1 MNYIRGGSFS
11 SVNGTTWHKTKTFSN
26 LKGGNYYL
34 HCDLPNNTPPTK
46 CSGNPFCRPPVG
58 TGTLDCTGWNSCS
71 NSDRAA
77 FCVKGFPDKATLVSP
92 SSGTHF
98 YSFSPPIDF
107 SWNALTAAQMGEGCP
122 SGGRYYKAYLA
133 TKLDFSDQV
142 EICSNGW
149 TTGKTSCNPY
159 SMTGKPYGTYYWRVD
174 TTNSDQITHSDPGTF
189 TYTENPLAW
198 FQTTDGD
205 IHANDSVTSS
215 MPSCSGTDYLS
226 LNGGGGSPGVV
237 SWGEGDSIG
246 VGSGKVSETN
256 WQAKTGSISTQIS
269 YEYLIN
275 RLKVDQTTP
284 QCLIGTGDCS
294 IPSTGT
300 YFVNNDVTI
309 TGRVIGSNEKVVI
322 FVNGNVH
329 VPGNITVAEG
339 GFFALITKG
348 DITFDSTANQAHGF
362 YLSDGAV
369 TVAAGSNLFSGQGS
383 FVGLGEV
390 IFSRNLANNC
400 TPAESFSSR
409 PDLFINAPLEFQYSS
424 FLFQEV
430 AP

>member
-1 MNYIRGGSFS
+1 
-11 SVNGTTWHKTKTFSN
+11 
-26 LKGGNYYL
+26 
-34 HCDLPNNTPPTK
+34 
-46 CSGNPFCRPPVG
+46 
-58 TGTLDCTGWNSCS
+58 
-71 NSDRAA
+71 
-77 FCVKGFPDKATLVSP
+77 
-92 SSGTHF
+92 
-98 YSFSPPIDF
+98 
-107 SWNALTAAQMGEGCP
+107 
-122 SGGRYYKAYLA
+122 
-133 TKLDFSDQV
+133 
-142 EICSNGW
+142 
-149 TTGKTSCNPY
+149 
-159 SMTGKPYGTYYWRVD
+159 MTGKPYGTYYWRVD

-256 WQAKTGSISTQIS
+256 WQAKTGSIVTQIS

-369 TVAAGSNLFSGQGS
+369 TVATGSNLFSGQGS

-409 PDLFINAPLEFQYSS
+409 PDLFINAPSEFQYSS